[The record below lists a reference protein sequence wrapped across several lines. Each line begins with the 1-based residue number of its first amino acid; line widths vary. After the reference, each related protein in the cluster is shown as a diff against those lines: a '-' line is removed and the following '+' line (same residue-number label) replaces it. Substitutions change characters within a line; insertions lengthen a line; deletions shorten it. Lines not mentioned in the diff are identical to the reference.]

1 MGNERDYK
9 KLFETG
15 EILNR
20 ELQKTID
27 LQSELIQTMT
37 SRNANQDDIIS
48 LLTEENN
55 KLKEA
60 LDEIT
65 KMCEEQQGWVEKL
78 LGEE

>member
-1 MGNERDYK
+1 MVDTRDYK

-15 EILNR
+15 ELLNC

-37 SRNANQDDIIS
+37 NRNTNQDSIIS
-48 LLTEENN
+48 LLTEENK

-60 LDEIT
+60 LDEMT
-65 KMCEEQQGWVEKL
+65 RMCEEQQGWVEKL